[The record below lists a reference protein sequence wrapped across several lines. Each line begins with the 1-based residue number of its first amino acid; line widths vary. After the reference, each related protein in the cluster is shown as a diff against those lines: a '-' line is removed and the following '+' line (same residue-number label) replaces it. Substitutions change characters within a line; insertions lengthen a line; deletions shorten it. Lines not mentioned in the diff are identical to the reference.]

1 MTALAISTD
10 IPSAINTVEKLHA
23 WSALLLS
30 NVNPQVI
37 VVEGVGYTERAAQ
50 AGVFY
55 VAADN
60 KHRILTR
67 HSIQMSPD
75 YMNGN
80 AKIWQYAMELS
91 TIAIPASFKA
101 N

>member
-1 MTALAISTD
+1 MTALAIATD

-23 WSALLLS
+23 WSALLLT
-30 NVNPQVI
+30 NINPQVI
-37 VVEGVGYTERAAQ
+37 VVEGVGYTERASQ

-60 KHRILTR
+60 KHRLLAR
-67 HSIQMSPD
+67 QSIQMNAD

-80 AKIWQYAMELS
+80 LKVWQYAMEIS
-91 TIAIPASFKA
+91 TIAIPAGFKA